1 MRKKIS
7 SFLVIML
14 MVSTLF
20 STVFTERVFAGV
32 EAAPDTSSMYKQI
45 KDVYKK
51 ADAIHRRIHPGDTT
65 FYNECGTHVYC
76 SLVAVGIIAE
86 NETSVWNG
94 NQWYANMPAQNTKA
108 GYKVIKKGGTNA
120 LTDLIN
126 EYGTTLSNV
135 VVGYTNSNP
144 AGHALFIDAII
155 DGKVY
160 FSDSITPTS
169 NNDGLHGYEPFVDGK
184 PLVSSVDDF
193 INNYKNWG
201 YTMQGV
207 IYFTKNET
215 PAFTPAV
222 IAEGIYN
229 LRNSGNGLY
238 LNVAERGI
246 GSAWYTSKTGDSDG
260 VNIDTAAKSG
270 KPQQEFD
277 VYKYNS
283 AYALRAMMSAAKR
296 VVNVDSGSS
305 SAASNNVV
313 LWERTNHPTQLWLFE
328 KKGDAYIIHPSDN
341 PKLALTAQ
349 NDGNVNLA
357 ASTGAANQIWYL
369 DLPAPVVETTQPP
382 VISQPPVTSQ
392 SDQILQAELVG
403 NEKQAIGIKLNW
415 VPNQNG
421 LGYRIYRSTTPG
433 ERGISISDFPIVGSE
448 YVDVNIDSNKDYYYN
463 MCSVLAETS
472 FDPKTGTL
480 TSEKLSEASNEVYI
494 HTPEVVTQIEKKRNF
509 ILMQIGKDT
518 MQINEKALE
527 IDPGRSTTPAIL
539 NGRALVPIR
548 AIIEAMGGTVG
559 WEDATQKITLEA
571 NGHKVEMQL
580 GEMEINADG
589 NKLGIDV
596 APTTLNGRT
605 MLPVRFVAENIGCEI
620 EWIGSTQQIV
630 IVFFN

>member
-7 SFLVIML
+7 SFLVTVL
-14 MVSTLF
+14 VVSTLF
-20 STVFTERVFAGV
+20 SAVFTESVFAGV
-32 EAAPDTSSMYKQI
+32 EAAPDTSAMYTQI
-45 KDVYKK
+45 RDVYKK

-76 SLVAVGIIAE
+76 SLAAVGIIAE

-94 NQWYANMPAQNTKA
+94 NQWYPNMPAQNTKA

-120 LTDLIN
+120 LTDLIK
-126 EYGTTLSNV
+126 EYGATLYNV

-184 PLVSSVDDF
+184 PLVSSVEDF
-193 INNYKNWG
+193 ISNYKNWG

-207 IYFTKNET
+207 IYFTKNESL
-215 PAFTPAV
+215 AFTPAV
-222 IAEGIYN
+222 ITEGIYN

-246 GSAWYTSKTGDSDG
+246 GSEWYTSKTGDSDG

-270 KPQQEFD
+270 KPQEEFD

-283 AYALRAMMSAAKR
+283 AYGFRAMMSTAKR

-328 KKGDAYIIHPSDN
+328 QKGDAYIIHPSDN
-341 PKLALTAQ
+341 LRVALTVQ

-357 ASTGAANQIWYL
+357 TSTGTANQIWYL
-369 DLPAPVVETTQPP
+369 DLPASVVEPAQPP
-382 VISQPPVTSQ
+382 VASQ
-392 SDQILQAELVG
+392 SDQALQAGLVG

-415 VPNQNG
+415 APNQSG

-433 ERGISISDFPIVGSE
+433 ESGISISDFPIVGSE
-448 YVDVNIDSNKDYYYN
+448 YVDVNIDSYKDYYYN
-463 MCSVLAETS
+463 MRSVLAETS
-472 FDPKTGTL
+472 FDVKTGTL
-480 TSEKLSEASNEVYI
+480 ISEKLSEASNEVYI
-494 HTPEVVTQIEKKRNF
+494 KTPEVVTQIEKKRNF

-518 MQINEKALE
+518 MQVNEKALE

-559 WEDATQKITLEA
+559 WENATQKITLEA

-589 NKLGIDV
+589 NKLEIDV

-630 IVFFN
+630 IVFFD